1 MIGPVETA
9 LLAAARDGA
18 VADLN
23 SLGATTDVTA
33 EMVTLAA
40 SPAAPLAAAALAVA
54 TRRAPGGDW
63 GPAVEEFS
71 RGLAAQRS
79 VLALADTV
87 DELLADPA
95 VASAAAV
102 GIHGLLPR
110 DPDPLITTNPHL
122 AATRLEAALR
132 VALAGSGTPY
142 LVLHRLTTIPNDAP
156 DEYAEAIPR
165 LIGAALDAW
174 GADTSLTTP
183 LVDALRVL
191 RAHHAATAD
200 ATFEL
205 ACDTLRTALRLPNA
219 ETATAVLADAA
230 DEFAAAEELDEARD
244 DAAAYGSVC
253 RAVTAFAAGDYDT
266 LVAAAARLR
275 LVLGRRDAWHLN
287 SHLPAWRQ
295 PVRDAETDWLALV
308 LALRDAIDR
317 LRERSWLDT
326 AAAIGQIAR
335 VYVAERTTAPAPGLT
350 ATIRPAVE
358 NAVAA
363 NAVLADQLLR
373 AVDND
378 RARGQPLLP
387 AAADEL
393 AAAIRR
399 RHVQQPGDDDAA
411 EDDDAEEG
419 KYADKRLARIAP
431 RLERLGRE
439 VCRALE
445 TALNDEQL
453 AELDALLVSS
463 EAVDV
468 NADPLLSEM
477 RSHILDAL
485 SANPR
490 FRADARAAV
499 VLLLNRTLTFLR
511 DRYDRGGPL
520 LPNGTDII
528 RRLGDGDRVPVEAD
542 LQYEFYVWLA
552 TSWPLAGRVTLEQ
565 PRVGTGRVD
574 VITHALDVR
583 LATEV
588 KRELDNSSPEA
599 LEEYVPQTAQYSGSS
614 EPFSQLLVLDLTD
627 HSNGARPLL
636 DLTWVAEHRADSDA
650 SPQHV
655 IVAVVVGNRPTPR
668 QLTDSTARRRKNSR
682 RRGSR

>member
-1 MIGPVETA
+1 MSGPVETV
-9 LLAAARDGA
+9 LLAAASAGA
-18 VADLN
+18 VADLD

-40 SPAAPLAAAALAVA
+40 SPAAPLAAAALATA
-54 TRRAPGGDW
+54 IRRAPGGGW
-63 GPAVEEFS
+63 TRAVEEFS
-71 RGLAAQRS
+71 RGLAAQPS

-87 DELLADPA
+87 DELLADHALAP
-95 VASAAAV
+95 AAAG
-102 GIHGLLPR
+102 GIHGLLLR
-110 DPDPLITTNPHL
+110 DPEPLITTSPHL
-122 AATRLEAALR
+122 AASRLEAALR
-132 VALAGSGTPY
+132 VALAGFGTPY

-156 DEYAEAIPR
+156 DAYAEAIPR

-174 GADTSLTTP
+174 GADISLTTP

-191 RAHHAATAD
+191 RGHHAAAAD
-200 ATFEL
+200 AAFEL
-205 ACDTLRTALRLPNA
+205 ACDTLRTALRLRDA
-219 ETATAVLADAA
+219 EAATAVLADAA
-230 DEFAAAEELDEARD
+230 AEFAVAEKLDEARD

-253 RAVTAFAAGDYDT
+253 RAISAFAAGDYDT
-266 LVAAAARLR
+266 LTAAAARLR
-275 LVLGRRDAWHLN
+275 IVLGRRDAWHMN

-295 PVRDAETDWLALV
+295 PVRDAETDWLAVV
-308 LALRDAIDR
+308 LALRDATER
-317 LRERSWLDT
+317 LSERSWLDT

-335 VYVAERTTAPAPGLT
+335 VYTAERTTAPAPGLT

-373 AVDND
+373 AVEND
-378 RARGQPLLP
+378 RARDQPLLP

-393 AAAIRR
+393 AAVIRR
-399 RHVQQPGDDDAA
+399 RRVQQPGDDD
-411 EDDDAEEG
+411 EEG
-419 KYADKRLARIAP
+419 QSADGRLARIAP

-439 VCRALE
+439 ACRALE
-445 TALNDEQL
+445 SALNDDQL
-453 AELDALLVSS
+453 AELDALLLSG
-463 EAVDV
+463 EAVDI
-468 NADPLLSEM
+468 NADPILSEL
-477 RSHILDAL
+477 RSRIIDAL

-490 FRADARAAV
+490 FRGGARAAV

-528 RRLGDGDRVPVEAD
+528 RMLGDGDRVPVEAD

-552 TSWPLAGRVTLEQ
+552 TSWPLAGRVILEQ
-565 PRVGTGRVD
+565 PHVGTGRVD
-574 VITHALDVR
+574 VITHAYDVG

-588 KRELDNSSPEA
+588 KRELDDSSPDA
-599 LEEYVPQTAQYSGSS
+599 LEKYIPQTVQYSGSS

-636 DLTWVAEHRADSDA
+636 DLAWVAEHRADSCA

-668 QLTDSTARRRKNSR
+668 QLTDRTPARRKNSR
-682 RRGSR
+682 RRSTR

>member
-1 MIGPVETA
+1 MTGRVEAA
-9 LLAAARDGA
+9 LLAAAADGA
-18 VADLN
+18 VVDLN
-23 SLGATTDVTA
+23 SLGATTDVTP
-33 EMVTLAA
+33 EMVELAA

-54 TRRAPGGDW
+54 THRAPEGGW
-63 GPAVEEFS
+63 APTVEAFS

-95 VASAAAV
+95 VASVAAG
-102 GIHGLLPR
+102 GIHGQLLR
-110 DPDPLITTNPHL
+110 DLDLLITTSPHL

-142 LVLHRLTTIPNDAP
+142 LVLHRLTTVPDDAP

-174 GADTSLTTP
+174 GTNVSLTTP

-191 RAHHAATAD
+191 RSHEAATAD

-205 ACDTLRTALRLPNA
+205 ACDTLRTALRLPDPVA
-219 ETATAVLADAA
+219 ATAVLTDAA
-230 DEFAAAEELDEARD
+230 AEFAAAEGLDEARD

-266 LVAAAARLR
+266 LATAAARLR

-287 SHLPAWRQ
+287 THLPAWRQ
-295 PVRDAETDWLALV
+295 PVRDAETYWLAVV
-308 LALRDAIDR
+308 LALHEAIDR

-335 VYVAERTTAPAPGLT
+335 VYTAERTTAPAPGLI
-350 ATIRPAVE
+350 AIIRPAVE

-373 AVDND
+373 AIDND
-378 RARGQPLLP
+378 RARDQPLLP
-387 AAADEL
+387 AAADQL

-399 RHVQQPGDDDAA
+399 RRGQQPG
-411 EDDDAEEG
+411 EDDAEEG
-419 KYADKRLARIAP
+419 ENTGERVARIAP

-445 TALNDEQL
+445 TALSDEQL

-463 EAVDV
+463 EEVDV
-468 NADPLLSEM
+468 NADPVLSEI
-477 RSHILDAL
+477 RLRILDAL
-485 SANPR
+485 STNPR
-490 FRADARAAV
+490 FRADTRAAV

-528 RRLGDGDRVPVEAD
+528 RMLGDGDRVPVEAD

-552 TSWPLAGRVTLEQ
+552 TSWPFAGRVTLEQ
-565 PRVGTGRVD
+565 PRIGTGRVD
-574 VITHALDVR
+574 VIAYAHDVR

-588 KRELDNSSPEA
+588 KRELDDSSPDA
-599 LEEYVPQTAQYSGSS
+599 LDKYVPQTAQYSGSS

-627 HSNGARPLL
+627 HSNGVRPLL
-636 DLTWVAEHRADSDA
+636 DLTWVTEHRADTDA

-682 RRGSR
+682 RRGSQ

>member
-1 MIGPVETA
+1 MIGPVEAA
-9 LLAAARDGA
+9 LLIAAKDGA

-33 EMVTLAA
+33 EMVTLGA

-54 TRRAPGGDW
+54 ARRAPGGGW
-63 GPAVEEFS
+63 TPAVEEFS

-95 VASAAAV
+95 VASTAAG
-102 GIHGLLPR
+102 GIHGLLLG
-110 DPDPLITTNPHL
+110 DLDPLIATNPHL

-142 LVLHRLTTIPNDAP
+142 LVLHRLTTIPNHAP
-156 DEYAEAIPR
+156 NEYVEAIPR

-174 GADTSLTTP
+174 GADTSLTMP

-191 RAHHAATAD
+191 RAHHAASAD
-200 ATFEL
+200 AMFEL

-219 ETATAVLADAA
+219 EAATAVLADAA
-230 DEFAAAEELDEARD
+230 VEFAEAEELDEARD
-244 DAAAYGSVC
+244 DAAAYGTVC
-253 RAVTAFAAGDYDT
+253 RAVAAFAAGDYDT
-266 LVAAAARLR
+266 LAAAAARLR

-295 PVRDAETDWLALV
+295 PVRDAEADWLALV

-335 VYVAERTTAPAPGLT
+335 VYAAERTTAPARGLT

-373 AVDND
+373 AVDSD
-378 RARGQPLLP
+378 RARDQPLLP

-399 RHVQQPGDDDAA
+399 RGVQQPGDDDA
-411 EDDDAEEG
+411 EEEERA
-419 KYADKRLARIAP
+419 YEEKRLASIAP

-439 VCRALE
+439 VCHALE
-445 TALNDEQL
+445 IALNDEQL

-477 RSHILDAL
+477 RSRILDAL

-490 FRADARAAV
+490 FRAGTRAAV

-528 RRLGDGDRVPVEAD
+528 RMLRDGDRVPVEAD

-565 PRVGTGRVD
+565 PHVGTGRVD
-574 VITHALDVR
+574 VITYALDVR

-588 KRELDNSSPEA
+588 KRELADSSPEA
-599 LEEYVPQTAQYSGSS
+599 LGGYVPQTAQYSGSS

-636 DLTWVAEHRADSDA
+636 DLAWVAEHRADSDA

>member
-1 MIGPVETA
+1 MIGRVEAA
-9 LLAAARDGA
+9 LLAAATDGTE
-18 VADLN
+18 ADLN

-33 EMVTLAA
+33 EMVALAA

-54 TRRAPGGDW
+54 IRHGPKGVWA
-63 GPAVEEFS
+63 PAVEAFS
-71 RGLAAQRS
+71 RGLDAQRS
-79 VLALADTV
+79 VLALVDTV

-95 VASAAAV
+95 VARVAAV
-102 GIHGLLPR
+102 GIHGLLLG
-110 DPDPLITTNPHL
+110 DPDPLITASPHL

-142 LVLHRLTTIPNDAP
+142 LVLHRLTTVPDDAP
-156 DEYAEAIPR
+156 GEYAEAIPR

-174 GADTSLTTP
+174 GANASLTTP

-191 RAHHAATAD
+191 RAHQAAAAD

-205 ACDTLRTALRLPNA
+205 ACDMLRTALRLPNPEA
-219 ETATAVLADAA
+219 ATAVLTHAA
-230 DEFAAAEELDEARD
+230 AEFAAAEGLDEARD

-266 LVAAAARLR
+266 LTAAAARLR

-295 PVRDAETDWLALV
+295 PVRDAETYWLAVV

-335 VYVAERTTAPAPGLT
+335 VYAAERTTAPAPGLT

-358 NAVAA
+358 NAVAS

-378 RARGQPLLP
+378 RARDQPLLP
-387 AAADEL
+387 AAADQL

-399 RHVQQPGDDDAA
+399 RRGQQPGDDDA
-411 EDDDAEEG
+411 EEG
-419 KYADKRLARIAP
+419 EFTGERVARIAP

-445 TALNDEQL
+445 TLNDEKL
-453 AELDALLVSS
+453 AELNALLVSS
-463 EAVDV
+463 EDIDV

-477 RSHILDAL
+477 RSRILEAL
-485 SANPR
+485 STNPR
-490 FRADARAAV
+490 FRADTRAAV

-528 RRLGDGDRVPVEAD
+528 RMLGPGDRLPVEAD

-574 VITHALDVR
+574 VIAYAHDVR

-588 KRELDNSSPEA
+588 KRELDDSSPDA
-599 LEEYVPQTAQYSGSS
+599 LERYVPQTAQYSGSS

-636 DLTWVAEHRADSDA
+636 DLAWVTEHRADTDA

-668 QLTDSTARRRKNSR
+668 QLTDRGTARRHKNPR
-682 RRGSR
+682 RRGSG

>member
-1 MIGPVETA
+1 MIGPVEAA
-9 LLAAARDGA
+9 LLAAASDGA

-23 SLGATTDVTA
+23 SLGATSDVTA

-54 TRRAPGGDW
+54 ARRAPGGGW
-63 GPAVEEFS
+63 ALAVEEFS
-71 RGLAAQRS
+71 HGLAAQRS

-87 DELLADPA
+87 DELLADPTLA
-95 VASAAAV
+95 TAAAG
-102 GIHGLLPR
+102 GIHGLLLR
-110 DPDPLITTNPHL
+110 DPDLLITTNPQL

-132 VALAGSGTPY
+132 VALAGFGNPY
-142 LVLHRLTTIPNDAP
+142 LVLHRLTTIPNDVP

-174 GADTSLTTP
+174 GADTSLTAP
-183 LVDALRVL
+183 LVDALHTL
-191 RAHHAATAD
+191 RAYDAAAAD
-200 ATFEL
+200 AAFEL
-205 ACDTLRTALRLPNA
+205 ACDTLRSALRLPNPQA
-219 ETATAVLADAA
+219 ATTVLSTAAA
-230 DEFAAAEELDEARD
+230 EFAAAEELDEARD

-253 RAVTAFAAGDYDT
+253 RAVTAFAVGDYDT
-266 LVAAAARLR
+266 LAAAAARLR
-275 LVLGRRDAWHLN
+275 LVLSRRDAWHLN

-335 VYVAERTTAPAPGLT
+335 VYAAERTTAPAPGLT

-378 RARGQPLLP
+378 RARDQPLLP

-393 AAAIRR
+393 AAVIRR
-399 RHVQQPGDDDAA
+399 RRGQQPG
-411 EDDDAEEG
+411 DDDAEEG
-419 KYADKRLARIAP
+419 KYTSERIARIAP

-445 TALNDEQL
+445 TLNDEKL
-453 AELDALLVSS
+453 AELNALLVSS
-463 EAVDV
+463 EDVDI

-477 RSHILDAL
+477 RSRILDAL
-485 SANPR
+485 STNPR
-490 FRADARAAV
+490 FRADSRAAV

-528 RRLGDGDRVPVEAD
+528 RLLRDGDRIPLEAD
-542 LQYEFYVWLA
+542 LQHEFYVWLA

-565 PRVGTGRVD
+565 PHVGTGRVD
-574 VITHALDVR
+574 VITHAHDVR

-588 KRELDNSSPEA
+588 KRELDDCSPSA
-599 LEEYVPQTAQYSGSS
+599 LEKYVPQTAQYSGSS
-614 EPFSQLLVLDLTD
+614 EPFSQLLVLDLSD

-636 DLTWVAEHRADSDA
+636 DLAWVAEHRADSNA

-668 QLTDSTARRRKNSR
+668 QLTDRPSRHRKKS
-682 RRGSR
+682 SKPS

>member
-1 MIGPVETA
+1 MIGRVEAA
-9 LLAAARDGA
+9 LLAAAADGA

-23 SLGATTDVTA
+23 SLGATADVTA

-54 TRRAPGGDW
+54 TRRAHEDGW
-63 GPAVEEFS
+63 APAIEAFS

-79 VLALADTV
+79 VLALADSV
-87 DELLADPA
+87 DELLGDPA
-95 VASAAAV
+95 VARVAAE
-102 GIHGLLPR
+102 GIHGLLLH
-110 DPDPLITTNPHL
+110 DPDPIINTSPHL

-142 LVLHRLTTIPNDAP
+142 LVLHRLTTVPDDAP

-174 GADTSLTTP
+174 GANASLTAP

-191 RAHHAATAD
+191 RAHQAAAAD

-205 ACDTLRTALRLPNA
+205 ACDTLRTALRLPNPEA
-219 ETATAVLADAA
+219 ATAVLTD
-230 DEFAAAEELDEARD
+230 AAAEFSAAEGLDEARD

-253 RAVTAFAAGDYDT
+253 RAVTAFAAGDYET
-266 LVAAAARLR
+266 LTAAAVRLR

-287 SHLPAWRQ
+287 AHLPAWRQ
-295 PVRDAETDWLALV
+295 PVRDAETDWLAVV
-308 LALRDAIDR
+308 LALREASDR
-317 LRERSWLDT
+317 LHERSWLDT

-335 VYVAERTTAPAPGLT
+335 VYAAERTTAPAPGLT

-358 NAVAA
+358 NAVTA

-378 RARGQPLLP
+378 RARDQPLLP
-387 AAADEL
+387 AAADQL

-399 RHVQQPGDDDAA
+399 RRGQQPG
-411 EDDDAEEG
+411 EDDAEEG
-419 KYADKRLARIAP
+419 EHTGERIARIAP

-445 TALNDEQL
+445 TLNDEQL
-453 AELDALLVSS
+453 AELNALLASS
-463 EAVDV
+463 EEVDV

-477 RSHILDAL
+477 RSRILDAL
-485 SANPR
+485 STNPR
-490 FRADARAAV
+490 FRAGTRAAV

-528 RRLGDGDRVPVEAD
+528 RLLADGDRVPVEAD
-542 LQYEFYVWLA
+542 LQSEFYVWLA
-552 TSWPLAGRVTLEQ
+552 TSWPFAGRVTLEQ

-574 VITHALDVR
+574 VIAYAHDVR

-588 KRELDNSSPEA
+588 KRELYNSSPDA
-599 LEEYVPQTAQYSGSS
+599 LEKYVPQTAQYSGSS

-636 DLTWVAEHRADSDA
+636 DLAWVAEHRADTDA
-650 SPQHV
+650 SSQHV

-668 QLTDSTARRRKNSR
+668 QLTDRRPARRHKNPR
-682 RRGSR
+682 RRGLS